1 MILSTLFIL
10 IGFVLLIKG
19 GDYLIRGAVAIA
31 ERAHLDALVIGLT
44 VVAFGTS
51 APELLVSLQA
61 ALQGS
66 SGLAIGNVVGSN
78 IANIALIL
86 GVTATLAI
94 VPVRKITLAV
104 DMPFLVIASLLMT
117 GAALTGTIERWHG
130 WLGLALLIGFV
141 TWQIRHTRRQ
151 AAAAQ
156 TSSSAPNVTT
166 SVNAP
171 AQDAKVRPM
180 KLWIALL
187 MVIVSC
193 AALSYGADLLVRGA
207 SDVARTIGQHLQV
220 PTATMERIIGLTI
233 VAIGTSLPELFAS
246 IAAARKGET
255 DMAIG
260 NVIGSNIFNILCVVG
275 ASAAIT
281 PIVGT
286 ASGFTLDYA
295 AMILL
300 TLLLWF
306 FLYTDRRLSHTE
318 GIILLL
324 FYVAFIGVTVISG

>member
-31 ERAHLDALVIGLT
+31 QRAHLDALVIGLT

-78 IANIALIL
+78 IANMALIL
-86 GVTATLAI
+86 GVTATLAV

-104 DMPFLVIASLLMT
+104 DMPFLLVASLLMT

-130 WLGLALLIGFV
+130 LLGLALLIGFV

-151 AAAAQ
+151 QTTDEAPEAA
-156 TSSSAPNVTT
+156 
-166 SVNAP
+166 
-171 AQDAKVRPM
+171 PM
-180 KLWIALL
+180 KLWVALV
-187 MVIVSC
+187 MVVVSC
-193 AALSYGADLLVRGA
+193 AALSYGADLLVHGA
-207 SDVARTIGQHLQV
+207 SDVARTVGQYFRI

-306 FLYTDRRLSHTE
+306 FLYTDRRLSHKE
-318 GIILLL
+318 GIVLLL
-324 FYVAFIGVTVISG
+324 FYAAFIGETVISG

>member
-104 DMPFLVIASLLMT
+104 DMPFLLLSCLLMT

-130 WLGLALLIGFV
+130 LLGLALLIGFV
-141 TWQIRHTRRQ
+141 TWQIRHTRR
-151 AAAAQ
+151 AQ
-156 TSSSAPNVTT
+156 GRSATEKAEVETASNVAVATT
-166 SVNAP
+166 PEAP
-171 AQDAKVRPM
+171 GM
-180 KLWIALL
+180 KLWVALL
-187 MVIVSC
+187 MVVLSC

-207 SDVARTIGQHLQV
+207 SDVARTVGQHLGV

-246 IAAARKGET
+246 VAAARKGET

-275 ASAAIT
+275 ASATIT

-318 GIILLL
+318 GIVLLL
-324 FYVAFIGVTVISG
+324 FYVAFIGETVISG

>member
-86 GVTATLAI
+86 GVTATLAV

-104 DMPFLVIASLLMT
+104 DMPFLLLSCLLMT

-130 WLGLALLIGFV
+130 LLGLALLIGFV
-141 TWQIRHTRRQ
+141 TWQIRHTRRAQ
-151 AAAAQ
+151 GRSATEKTAVETASSAAAA
-156 TSSSAPNVTT
+156 TPEAPE
-166 SVNAP
+166 
-171 AQDAKVRPM
+171 M
-180 KLWIALL
+180 KLWVALL
-187 MVIVSC
+187 MVVLSC

-207 SDVARTIGQHLQV
+207 SDVARTVGQHFGV

-246 IAAARKGET
+246 VAAARKGET

-275 ASAAIT
+275 ASATIT

-318 GIILLL
+318 GIVLLL
-324 FYVAFIGVTVISG
+324 FYVAFIGETVISG